1 LKYEYELQTQNYKPL
16 IRNEGEPDFK
26 YFTLISHNMIKNKIS
41 LLIGSLIFVLGLIF
55 KFSDII
61 GAGTLMALG
70 LIVVIIISSINLAY
84 FENKKVKEYLIYF
97 SVIFISTII
106 FTLIQHRLF
115 FEIFAGGLIVGMI
128 SFFIAYL
135 IKKLK

>member
-1 LKYEYELQTQNYKPL
+1 
-16 IRNEGEPDFK
+16 
-26 YFTLISHNMIKNKIS
+26 MIKNKIS

-115 FEIFAGGLIVGMI
+115 FEIFAGGLIVGFI

>member
-1 LKYEYELQTQNYKPL
+1 
-16 IRNEGEPDFK
+16 
-26 YFTLISHNMIKNKIS
+26 MIKNKIS

-55 KFSDII
+55 KFSGII

-84 FENKKVKEYLIYF
+84 FENKKAKEYLIYF

-106 FTLIQHRLF
+106 FTLIQHISF
-115 FEIFAGGLIVGMI
+115 FEIFGGCLLLGIVR
-128 SFFIAYL
+128 YL
-135 IKKLK
+135 ITYLGRQLKREQSR